1 MHTLTTHP
9 RFRTGI
15 ALAGLSLFAAIL
27 LVVRFFFAGLPL
39 PLSLLAW
46 PAAGFLLG
54 LALAFF
60 PAVSQ
65 VFRLEDEFDTL
76 PSLLQDDLDAFYS
89 RRFGRSHAYLALS
102 LAAALLLSWLVLR
115 YQKWYAHWSGVSV
128 LAVALG
134 AVLVV
139 AYFGLRCRWFQE
151 RSYRLP
157 GWAFA
162 IPAAG
167 FLICTA
173 TGMHYAEPWEWGGLS
188 RLERSALAQS
198 DNYWLATRAYSRA
211 GSGILD
217 LAGDGGGSLD
227 FDCDAEE
234 CALLLLFVILV
245 VIVVVAVGASATV
258 PHFWV
263 LSTAVLLTIMLIV
276 AARELLYV
284 PRVEPG
290 YQG

>member
-1 MHTLTTHP
+1 MQSLTTHP
-9 RFRTGI
+9 RFRTGV
-15 ALAGLSLFAAIL
+15 ALAALSLFGAIL
-27 LVVRFFFAGLPL
+27 LVVRFFFVGLPL

-65 VFRLEDEFDTL
+65 LFRLEDEFDAL
-76 PSLLQDDLDAFYS
+76 PSLVQDDLDAFYA
-89 RRFGRSHAYLALS
+89 RRFGRSHGYLALS
-102 LAAALLLSWLVLR
+102 LAAALLLSWLILR

-139 AYFGLRCRWFQE
+139 AYFGLRCRWFQV
-151 RSYRLP
+151 RTYPLP

-167 FLICTA
+167 FIICA
-173 TGMHYAEPWEWGGLS
+173 AIGLQYAEPQEWGGLS
-188 RLERSALAQS
+188 QLERAALAQS
-198 DNYWLATRAYSRA
+198 DNYWLASRAYRS
-211 GSGILD
+211 SGIVD
-217 LAGDGGGSLD
+217 SVGDGAGSLD
-227 FDCDAEE
+227 FDCDGEE

-245 VIVVVAVGASATV
+245 VVVVIAVAASASV

-263 LSTAVLLTIMLIV
+263 VSTAVLLTIMLIV

-284 PRVEPG
+284 ARAEPG
-290 YQG
+290 YQR